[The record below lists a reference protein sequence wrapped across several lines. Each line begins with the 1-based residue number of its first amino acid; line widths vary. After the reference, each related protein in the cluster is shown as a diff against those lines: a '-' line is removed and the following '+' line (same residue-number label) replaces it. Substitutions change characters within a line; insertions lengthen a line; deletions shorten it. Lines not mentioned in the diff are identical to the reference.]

1 VAGYIYRNEVS
12 PCRPPP
18 GSRIRTRSPIPVQC
32 TNRAWCTLTS
42 LIKTNAL
49 PVRQT
54 ATVNVCYGPVS
65 VCLSVCLPQ
74 VGVLQIVETYHYA
87 NNIAIGFW
95 SSDVKRICEIPVGYS
110 QQGRQIQVAYE
121 KLRLSTNS
129 YISLYL
135 KKCENRHIDS
145 VIDEQEEQN
154 TLSNGDI
161 VDDLEWP

>member
-1 VAGYIYRNEVS
+1 MYVNFFDQDQRATGTPNRHRKCLLW
-12 PCRPPP
+12 PC
-18 GSRIRTRSPIPVQC
+18 I
-32 TNRAWCTLTS
+32 
-42 LIKTNAL
+42 
-49 PVRQT
+49 
-54 ATVNVCYGPVS
+54 
-65 VCLSVCLPQ
+65 CLSVCLPQ